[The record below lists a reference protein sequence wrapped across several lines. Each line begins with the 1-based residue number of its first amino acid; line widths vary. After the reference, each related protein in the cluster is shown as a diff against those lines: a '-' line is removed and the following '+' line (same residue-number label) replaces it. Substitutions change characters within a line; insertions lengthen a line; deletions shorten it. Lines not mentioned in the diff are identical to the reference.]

1 LEEAESALDRRRKEL
16 GMMDMLRN
24 PNVVLPLGTRRLF
37 LMTSQILDRARTHV
51 TEGREVSYTGMS
63 HAA

>member
-1 LEEAESALDRRRKEL
+1 
-16 GMMDMLRN
+16 MMDMLRN